1 MEIASVKLVNAGL
14 KGIVVTY
21 AQASNKDNR
30 SFIDEHVSKKKA
42 PIHDELE
49 TAFESLREPL
59 LDICGYPDP
68 ETYITD
74 VEMTGVSYNNK
85 GFVLSAKLSILDGE
99 KTINLVTPLI
109 RDGNEYPGFIKV
121 IQVLDKI
128 YEETRS
134 YMAGEKSFSDEQLVL
149 KFNSAN
155 EGFDADSFKK
165 LSKEEQREIATK
177 VLQDQGSIVFH
188 PETEEDVESVE
199 EFESEVSEVTP
210 VMTVV
215 KDEVEESFDLEDNFE
230 LEDSEKDP
238 FEAPA
243 EEPAAEEKVS
253 KKKSAKA
260 DALKLVDGPNG
271 SFSIVE
277 NDNKK
282 VSTAAKKVG

>member
-1 MEIASVKLVNAGL
+1 
-14 KGIVVTY
+14 VTY
-21 AQASNKDNR
+21 AQASSKDSR

-42 PIHDELE
+42 PIHEELE

-68 ETYITD
+68 EAYITD
-74 VEMTGVSYNNK
+74 VEMTGVTYNNK
-85 GFVLSAKLSILDGE
+85 GFILSAKLSILEGE
-99 KTINLVTPLI
+99 KTINLITPLI
-109 RDGNEYPGFIKV
+109 KDGNEYPGFMKV

-155 EGFDADSFKK
+155 EGFDAESFKK
-165 LSKEEQREIATK
+165 LSKGEQREIATK

-188 PETEEDVESVE
+188 PETEEDVVAEAEGAKIIEAVMNVVSDE
-199 EFESEVSEVTP
+199 EADEMESE
-210 VMTVV
+210 
-215 KDEVEESFDLEDNFE
+215 DDFE
-230 LEDSEKDP
+230 LDAPLEEEDP
-238 FEAPA
+238 FEEKIEQPVS
-243 EEPAAEEKVS
+243 EEKSS
-253 KKKSAKA
+253 KKKALKI
-260 DALKLVDGPNG
+260 DPLKLVDGPNG

>member
-1 MEIASVKLVNAGL
+1 MKNMEIASVKLVNAGL

-21 AQASNKDNR
+21 AQASSRDSR

-49 TAFESLREPL
+49 KAFDDLREPL
-59 LDICGYPDP
+59 LDICGYPEP
-68 ETYITD
+68 EAYVSD
-74 VEMTGVSYNNK
+74 VEMTGVTYNNK

-121 IQVLDKI
+121 IQTLEKI
-128 YEETRS
+128 WEETRS

-149 KFNSAN
+149 KFNSDK

-188 PETEEDVESVE
+188 PETEEDTAE
-199 EFESEVSEVTP
+199 EKEEGDGTP

-215 KDEVEESFDLEDNFE
+215 QDEVEEDFE
-230 LEDSEKDP
+230 LEDED
-238 FEAPA
+238 FELENNTEAPA
-243 EEPAAEEKVS
+243 EEPVVEEKVS
-253 KKKSAKA
+253 KKKTAKV
-260 DALKLVDGPNG
+260 DPLKLVDGPGG

-277 NDNKK
+277 NESKK